1 MQKDYCLLAL
11 VRKSTPYG
19 QKDKDM
25 TQFDANYDREKL
37 ATVEDIVALT
47 GKPALLVNKA
57 LKDAGLVSAGHV
69 RTGRVGKPPRLF
81 DRAEFL
87 AAIAAYE
94 DQRSTLRAA
103 RASARTRPAATAA
116 AVVVAT
122 VPPPANDDEA
132 TQASPAAVVFGE

>member
-1 MQKDYCLLAL
+1 
-11 VRKSTPYG
+11 
-19 QKDKDM
+19 M
-25 TQFDANYDREKL
+25 TQFDGNYDREKL

-47 GKPALLVNKA
+47 GKPVLLVNKA

-94 DQRSTLRAA
+94 DQRNTLRAA
-103 RASARTRPAATAA
+103 RASARTRSVAA
-116 AVVVAT
+116 APVVVTT

-132 TQASPAAVVFGE
+132 VQASPAAVVFGD

>member
-1 MQKDYCLLAL
+1 
-11 VRKSTPYG
+11 VRKYPPYR

-47 GKPALLVNKA
+47 GKPVLLVNKA

-94 DQRSTLRAA
+94 DQRNTLRAA
-103 RASARTRPAATAA
+103 RASARTRSAATTAP
-116 AVVVAT
+116 VVVTTA
-122 VPPPANDDEA
+122 PPPANDDEA
-132 TQASPAAVVFGE
+132 TQASPAAVVFGD